1 VDREPLGMHS
11 QPPRSHATVTSMGGR
26 STHLSRD
33 DLTFGGGALFF
44 LALLL
49 GLIVSPEL
57 IQNVVLRE
65 SSEQAP
71 LLKAGETFPLTTDSL
86 VRPRLDGNFSL
97 YESDGIW
104 LLQGDGVVD
113 FRLGSSDEASLLE
126 IGIGT
131 LPTETTI
138 NIQIDDSKEVSYT
151 FAPEEAS
158 LIAMPMEQRLEH
170 SLSVSCRITGRPVDL
185 GIDIRDLCLKFL
197 WLRLT

>member
-1 VDREPLGMHS
+1 MR
-11 QPPRSHATVTSMGGR
+11 GR

-33 DLTFGGGALFF
+33 DLTFGGGAFFF
-44 LALLL
+44 LVLLL
-49 GLIVSPEL
+49 GLIVRPEL

-71 LLKAGETFPLTTDSL
+71 LLKAGETFSLTTDSL
-86 VRPRLDGNFSL
+86 VRPRLDGKFSS

-113 FRLGSSDEASLLE
+113 FRLRSPNDASLLE

-131 LPTETTI
+131 LPTETKI
-138 NIQIDDSKEVSYT
+138 NIQMDDSKEVVYT
-151 FAPEEAS
+151 FLPEEAS
-158 LIAMPMEQRLEH
+158 TIAVPMEPRLEH

-185 GIDIRDLCLKFL
+185 GIDIRDLCMKFL
-197 WLRLT
+197 WLRVT

>member
-1 VDREPLGMHS
+1 MS
-11 QPPRSHATVTSMGGR
+11 GR
-26 STHLSRD
+26 STHLRRD
-33 DLTFGGGALFF
+33 DLTFGGGAFFF

-71 LLKAGETFPLTTDSL
+71 LLKAGETFSLTTDSL

-113 FRLGSSDEASLLE
+113 FRLSSSDEASLLE

-138 NIQIDDSKEVSYT
+138 DIQIDDSKEVSYT
-151 FAPEEAS
+151 FAPGEAS
-158 LIAMPMEQRLEH
+158 LIAMPMKQRLEH

-185 GIDIRDLCLKFL
+185 GVDIRDLCMKLL
-197 WLRLT
+197 WLRVT